1 MCMAKEEKATEIEK
15 EKRIDIVCELLIKG
29 LTTSQMFRYVSE
41 KTKWGISSRQLDN
54 YISEAKQKIRNS
66 DDSDKGFEI
75 QRAKRRLE
83 SLYRKSEEIEDLREC
98 RAIIETSA
106 KLFGWNE
113 AVKTIN
119 ENINYEAGHLTDER
133 IEEIKKKLNS
143 QY

>member
-1 MCMAKEEKATEIEK
+1 MAKEEKATDIEK

-66 DDSDKGFEI
+66 DDNDKGFEI

-83 SLYRKSEEIEDLREC
+83 GLYRKSEEIEDFKEC
-98 RAIIETSA
+98 RAVIETSA

-113 AVKTIN
+113 AEKIDVNASVNMKTKIVFSKGAKG
-119 ENINYEAGHLTDER
+119 E
-133 IEEIKKKLNS
+133 
-143 QY
+143 

>member
-1 MCMAKEEKATEIEK
+1 MAKEEKATEIEK
-15 EKRIDIVCELLIKG
+15 EKRIVIVCELLIKG

-66 DDSDKGFEI
+66 EDSDKGFEI

-119 ENINYEAGHLTDER
+119 ENINYDAGHLTDER
-133 IEEIKKKLNS
+133 IEEIKNKLNS